1 MAKLLLIRGSKMI
14 KEAIAK
20 VVDGEDLAEEEMQE
34 VMNEIMTGGATPAQ
48 IASFIT
54 ALRVKGETVDEIT
67 GAARVMREKAVR
79 IVAKDSMV
87 VDTCGTGGDM
97 AQTFNVSTT
106 AAFVVAGTGLM
117 VAKHGNR
124 SVSSACGSADV
135 LQALGVNIDLKPAE
149 VERCL
154 NEIGIGFLFAPLF
167 HEAMKYA
174 VGPRKEIGI
183 RTIFNI
189 LGPLTNPASARAQ
202 VLGVY
207 THSLTETMAKVLM
220 KLGAS
225 HCFVVHGSDG
235 LDEITITTTTKVSE
249 GKNGKV
255 RTYTVKPSDFGLK
268 KAKKVDLLGG
278 DAATNAKI
286 TMAILSGENGPK
298 RDIVLLNAA
307 AAIVAGGKAKTLKEG
322 VRLAAESID
331 SGAAVNKLEAMKRFT
346 NQ

>member
-1 MAKLLLIRGSKMI
+1 MI

-54 ALRVKGETVDEIT
+54 ALRFKGETVDEIT
-67 GAARVMREKAVR
+67 GAARVMREKAAR
-79 IVAKDSMV
+79 IAAKDSMV

-149 VERCL
+149 VELCL

-167 HEAMKYA
+167 HEAMKFA

-189 LGPLTNPASARAQ
+189 LGPLTNPAGAKAQ

-207 THSLTETMAKVLM
+207 SHSLTEIMAKVLM

-235 LDEITITTTTKVSE
+235 LDEITITSTTKVSE

-255 RTYTVKPSDFGLK
+255 RTYTVKPSDFGLR

-278 DAATNAKI
+278 DAAENAKI
-286 TMAILSGENGPK
+286 IMAILSGEKGPK

-307 AAIVAGGKAKTLKEG
+307 AAIVAGCRAKTLKEG
-322 VRLAAESID
+322 VKLAAESID
-331 SGAAVNKLEAMKRFT
+331 SGAAMNKLEAMKRFT

>member
-1 MAKLLLIRGSKMI
+1 MI
-14 KEAIAK
+14 KDAIAK
-20 VVDGEDLAEEEMQE
+20 VVDEEDLTEEEMQE
-34 VMNEIMTGGATPAQ
+34 AMNEIMTGAATPAQ

-54 ALRVKGETVDEIT
+54 ALRIKGETVDEIT
-67 GAARVMREKAVR
+67 GAAKVMREKATR
-79 IVAKDSMV
+79 IKASDHVV

-97 AQTFNVSTT
+97 AHTFNISTT
-106 AAFVVAGTGLM
+106 AAFVVAGTGLI

-135 LQALGVNIDLKPAE
+135 LQALGVNIDLRPID

-167 HEAMKYA
+167 HEAMKFA
-174 VGPRKEIGI
+174 IGPRKEIGI

-189 LGPLTNPASARAQ
+189 LGPLTNPAGAKAQ

-207 THSLTETMAKVLM
+207 SHGLTETMAKVLM
-220 KLGAS
+220 KLGAN
-225 HCFVVHGSDG
+225 HCFVVHGADG
-235 LDEITITTTTKVSE
+235 LDEITITGTTKVSE

-255 RTYTVKPSDFGLK
+255 RTYTVRPSDYGLK

-278 DAATNAKI
+278 DANENAKI
-286 TMAILSGENGPK
+286 TMAVLSGEKGPK

-322 VRLAAESID
+322 VKLAAESID
-331 SGAAVNKLEAMKRFT
+331 SSAAKEKLEAMKRFT

>member
-1 MAKLLLIRGSKMI
+1 
-14 KEAIAK
+14 
-20 VVDGEDLAEEEMQE
+20 
-34 VMNEIMTGGATPAQ
+34 
-48 IASFIT
+48 
-54 ALRVKGETVDEIT
+54 
-67 GAARVMREKAVR
+67 
-79 IVAKDSMV
+79 
-87 VDTCGTGGDM
+87 
-97 AQTFNVSTT
+97 TFNISTT
-106 AAFVVAGTGLM
+106 AAFVVAGAGLM

-135 LQALGVNIDLKPAE
+135 LQALGVNIELKPVD

-189 LGPLTNPASARAQ
+189 LGPLTNPAGAKAQ

-207 THSLTETMAKVLM
+207 SHGLTETMAKVLM
-220 KLGAS
+220 RLGAA

-278 DAATNAKI
+278 DSSENARI
-286 TMAILSGENGPK
+286 TTAILSGEKGPK

-307 AAIVAGGKAKTLKEG
+307 AAIVAGGKAKTLKDG
-322 VRLAAESID
+322 VKLAADSID
-331 SGAAVNKLEAMKRFT
+331 SGAASAKLDALKAFT

>member
-1 MAKLLLIRGSKMI
+1 MIR
-14 KEAIAK
+14 EAIAK
-20 VVDGEDLAEEEMQE
+20 VVDDEDLLEEEMQE

-54 ALRVKGETVDEIT
+54 GLRVKGETVDEIS
-67 GAARVMREKAVR
+67 GAAKVMRDKATR
-79 IVAKDSMV
+79 INIKDSIV

-97 AQTFNVSTT
+97 AQTFNISTT

-135 LQALGVNIDLKPAE
+135 LQALGVNIELKPVD
-149 VERCL
+149 VERCM
-154 NEIGIGFLFAPLF
+154 NDIGIGFLFAPLF

-189 LGPLTNPASARAQ
+189 LGPLTNPAGAKAQ

-207 THSLTETMAKVLM
+207 SHGLTETMARVLM
-220 KLGAS
+220 RLGAS
-225 HCFVVHGSDG
+225 HCFVVHGTDG

-278 DAATNAKI
+278 DASDNARI
-286 TMAILSGENGPK
+286 TTAILSGEKGPK

-322 VRLAAESID
+322 VKLAADSID
-331 SGAAVNKLEAMKRFT
+331 SGAASAKLEALKVFT
-346 NQ
+346 NK

>member
-1 MAKLLLIRGSKMI
+1 MI

-54 ALRVKGETVDEIT
+54 ALRFKGETVDEIT
-67 GAARVMREKAVR
+67 GAARVMREKAAR
-79 IVAKDSMV
+79 IAAKDSMV

-135 LQALGVNIDLKPAE
+135 LQALGVNIELKPAE

-167 HEAMKYA
+167 HEAMKFA

-189 LGPLTNPASARAQ
+189 LGPLTNPAGAKAQ

-207 THSLTETMAKVLM
+207 SHSLTETMAKVLM

-255 RTYTVKPSDFGLK
+255 RTYTVKPSDFGLR

-278 DAATNAKI
+278 DAAENAKI
-286 TMAILSGENGPK
+286 TMAILSGEKGPK

-307 AAIVAGGKAKTLKEG
+307 AAIVAGCRAKTLKEG
-322 VRLAAESID
+322 VKLAAESID
-331 SGAAVNKLEAMKRFT
+331 SGAAMNKLEAMKRFT

>member
-1 MAKLLLIRGSKMI
+1 MIR
-14 KEAIAK
+14 EAIAK
-20 VVDGEDLAEEEMQE
+20 VVDDEDLLEEEMQE

-54 ALRVKGETVDEIT
+54 GLRVKGETVDEIS
-67 GAARVMREKAVR
+67 GAAKVMRDKATR
-79 IVAKDSMV
+79 INIKDSIV

-97 AQTFNVSTT
+97 AQTFNISTT

-135 LQALGVNIDLKPAE
+135 LQALGVNIELKPVD
-149 VERCL
+149 VERCM

-189 LGPLTNPASARAQ
+189 LGPLTNPAGAKAQ

-207 THSLTETMAKVLM
+207 SHGLTETMARVLM
-220 KLGAS
+220 RLGAS
-225 HCFVVHGSDG
+225 HCFVVHGTDG

-278 DAATNAKI
+278 DASDNARI
-286 TMAILSGENGPK
+286 TTAILSGEKGPK

-322 VRLAAESID
+322 VKLAADSID
-331 SGAAVNKLEAMKRFT
+331 SGAASAKLEALKVFT
-346 NQ
+346 NK